1 MPLFTFLLECCG
13 LVVAQIVS
21 TFQALQEGHQRKIT
35 RVIMAQLKN
44 CLWNS
49 ILINRTQ

>member
-21 TFQALQEGHQRKIT
+21 FT
-35 RVIMAQLKN
+35 RRSSKEDHKN
-44 CLWNS
+44 HHGAVEKLS
-49 ILINRTQ
+49 SE